1 MKRKTVLLAGFLVAI
16 AVVVFLLVP
25 ASPVAV
31 VKNGSNVPISVRIE
45 TDVGETYPIG
55 TVAAGESTRVSI
67 TGRDKELWAVAQFQ
81 DGRIIQS
88 RQIYTTTQGTVS
100 ILVTSDAVKMGYELK
115 GPTRHGYIR

>member
-1 MKRKTVLLAGFLVAI
+1 MKRKKVLLAGFLVAI
-16 AVVVFLLVP
+16 TVVAFLLAS

-31 VKNGSNVPISVRIE
+31 VKNASNVPVSVRIE
-45 TDVGETYPIG
+45 TDVGETYPTG

-67 TGRDKELWAVAQFQ
+67 TGREKELWAVAQFQ

-100 ILVTSDAVKMGYELK
+100 IFVTSDAVKINYEL
-115 GPTRHGYIR
+115 